1 MTLPISP
8 RNLIEITNKRSSK
21 VHRPAKIPAV
31 NIFEDLNGVIS
42 KEQQLKRFNRETHM
56 CEWLVEL
63 LIRKFPT
70 FCFCFMLK
78 IFLAY
83 RRSLFEFHKHTH
95 MCLLL
100 LTCMI
105 STSKPLK
112 ILCFFIIKAFNFNLC
127 SFRILSIFPFPWY
140 REGMLCICL
149 RKETK
154 TKTNQSKGIEAL
166 WTVIWGSNCC

>member
-1 MTLPISP
+1 M
-8 RNLIEITNKRSSK
+8 
-21 VHRPAKIPAV
+21 HRPAKIPAV

-63 LIRKFPT
+63 IRKFPT
-70 FCFCFMLK
+70 FCFCFYAQN
-78 IFLAY
+78 IFGLSG
-83 RRSLFEFHKHTH
+83 SLFEIHKHTH

-112 ILCFFIIKAFNFNLC
+112 ILCFFIIKAFNLC
-127 SFRILSIFPFPWY
+127 SFRILSILLFPWY
-140 REGMLCICL
+140 LKGMLCICL

-154 TKTNQSKGIEAL
+154 TKTNQSEAL